1 MIPGIKVDRGV
12 KPLAGAPG
20 EQVTEGLDGLRE
32 RLAEYTA
39 LGARFAKWR
48 AVIAIGPG
56 LPTDRAIGGQCPRAR
71 PLRGPVSGG
80 GGDPDRRA

>member
-1 MIPGIKVDRGV
+1 VI
-12 KPLAGAPG
+12 
-20 EQVTEGLDGLRE
+20 DGLRE

-56 LPTDRAIGGQCPRAR
+56 LPTDRAIQANAHALAR
-71 PLRGPVSGG
+71 YAALCQEAGVVPIVEPEVLMER
-80 GGDPDRRA
+80 RRAARAV